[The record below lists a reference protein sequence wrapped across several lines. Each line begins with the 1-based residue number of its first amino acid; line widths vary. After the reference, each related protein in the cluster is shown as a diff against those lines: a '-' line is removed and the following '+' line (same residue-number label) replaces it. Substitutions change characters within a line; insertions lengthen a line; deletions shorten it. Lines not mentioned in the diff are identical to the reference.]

1 MASLAWQIHGSWN
14 WRVVAQDPRASVS
27 ENKRNASCFF
37 FFLNFFM
44 NQLQKHTVSLQ
55 QYTIGQHGHKLSQIQ
70 GEGTYTPI
78 SFCERVKE
86 FVTMLNH
93 NTSY

>member
-1 MASLAWQIHGSWN
+1 
-14 WRVVAQDPRASVS
+14 
-27 ENKRNASCFF
+27 
-37 FFLNFFM
+37 M

-70 GEGTYTPI
+70 GEGTYIPI